1 MGANN
6 TTVDDLQAIEIHHW
20 YKKFMTEC
28 PSGQLTEHE
37 FKQFFGLRGLDG
49 EANKYIEQMF
59 HTFDMNKDGYI
70 DFMEYVAALSLILR
84 GKMEQKLRWY
94 FKLYDQDGNGCIDRQ
109 ELLNIIK
116 AIRAINGGNQETSAL
131 EFTNRVFDGIDV
143 NGDAKRRGRTT
154 ATRKDSASR
163 RLFAVSGQI
172 LSNPLTCR
180 PRLPPIQDRHLRA
193 VICQGL
199 NEIESH
205 LASLLSASEGRIVS
219 NYLRRKGASSVWVGL
234 QATRSHGRG
243 SPKKTSFWRPKPVDR
258 VWEWSDAT
266 PVSKTLWDG
275 FSLFTAGSSD
285 ECVSMINIQNTL
297 SRKSQQ
303 RSCTDALPF
312 LCKYRAGF

>member
-1 MGANN
+1 MSFSACLLLCLLGSLLSSSWAQEGAQNG
-6 TTVDDLQAIEIHHW
+6 TIPEARAPCAPGDL
-20 YKKFMTEC
+20 Y
-28 PSGQLTEHE
+28 
-37 FKQFFGLRGLDG
+37 
-49 EANKYIEQMF
+49 Y
-59 HTFDMNKDGYI
+59 
-70 DFMEYVAALSLILR
+70 
-84 GKMEQKLRWY
+84 RWHCY
-94 FKLYDQDGNGCIDRQ
+94 QYCASCVSW
-109 ELLNIIK
+109 E
-116 AIRAINGGNQETSAL
+116 
-131 EFTNRVFDGIDV
+131 
-143 NGDAKRRGRTT
+143 DAE
-154 ATRKDSASR
+154 
-163 RLFAVSGQI
+163 
-172 LSNPLTCR
+172 
-180 PRLPPIQDRHLRA
+180 

-312 LCKYRAGF
+312 LCKYQAGY

>member
-1 MGANN
+1 MASF
-6 TTVDDLQAIEIHHW
+6 L
-20 YKKFMTEC
+20 
-28 PSGQLTEHE
+28 PSQ
-37 FKQFFGLRGLDG
+37 
-49 EANKYIEQMF
+49 
-59 HTFDMNKDGYI
+59 
-70 DFMEYVAALSLILR
+70 
-84 GKMEQKLRWY
+84 
-94 FKLYDQDGNGCIDRQ
+94 
-109 ELLNIIK
+109 
-116 AIRAINGGNQETSAL
+116 
-131 EFTNRVFDGIDV
+131 
-143 NGDAKRRGRTT
+143 
-154 ATRKDSASR
+154 
-163 RLFAVSGQI
+163 
-172 LSNPLTCR
+172 
-180 PRLPPIQDRHLRA
+180 

-312 LCKYRAGF
+312 LCKYQAGY